1 MWRRAALLCGLAV
14 LTGCVDLPA
23 KYEVTDPASQR
34 KFTTYENWGKQDK
47 AGYAFYDLDS
57 GERIVLKDYQR
68 AVLSEGGLY
77 SAASL
82 EVVEYRSDRRKAGP
96 DVAD

>member
-1 MWRRAALLCGLAV
+1 
-14 LTGCVDLPA
+14 
-23 KYEVTDPASQR
+23 
-34 KFTTYENWGKQDK
+34 
-47 AGYAFYDLDS
+47 
-57 GERIVLKDYQR
+57 VLKDYQR

-96 DVAD
+96 DLAD